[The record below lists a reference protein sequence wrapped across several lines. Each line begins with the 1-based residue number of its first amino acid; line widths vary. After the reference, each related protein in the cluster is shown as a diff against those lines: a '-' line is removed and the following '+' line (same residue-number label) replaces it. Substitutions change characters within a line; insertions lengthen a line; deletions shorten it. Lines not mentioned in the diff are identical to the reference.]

1 LILGSA
7 FQWPLAFGKNL
18 HLAIEG
24 AESPANSIMLRGE
37 AIPVVDFDSSLSFVQ
52 LLPSPWSKGE
62 IFATIGGVS
71 GYGGKTTLDLLTDP
85 SVSER
90 LSGTVAAADASGRV
104 ITYDVRFMQEVS
116 LSNHI
121 RFGFTSGTTP
131 ADIEDQHMDK
141 TEAGIATQSV
151 NYWIAGASFAVMATI
166 YIVQRILIRRRKNQ
180 GNGDEL

>member
-1 LILGSA
+1 
-7 FQWPLAFGKNL
+7 
-18 HLAIEG
+18 
-24 AESPANSIMLRGE
+24 
-37 AIPVVDFDSSLSFVQ
+37 
-52 LLPSPWSKGE
+52 
-62 IFATIGGVS
+62 
-71 GYGGKTTLDLLTDP
+71 
-85 SVSER
+85 
-90 LSGTVAAADASGRV
+90 VAAADASGRV